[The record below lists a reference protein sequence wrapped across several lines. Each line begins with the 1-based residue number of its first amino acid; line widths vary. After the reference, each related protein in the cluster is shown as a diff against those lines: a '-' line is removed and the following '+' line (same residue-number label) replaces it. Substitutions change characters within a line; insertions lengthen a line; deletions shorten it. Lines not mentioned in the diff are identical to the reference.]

1 MPTEKGE
8 LVRAKADDMSRASR
22 LPVVGVM
29 GSGVEPHEE
38 LASVVGRAIAEA
50 GCHLLTGGGGGVMEA
65 VARAF
70 CAEPE
75 RRGLSIGVVRAA
87 DASALELRGGRR
99 VWRGRGP
106 NPWVEIPIRTHLPLS
121 GVQGKD
127 PLSRNPINVLS
138 SDLVVVL
145 PGGPGTR
152 TELEL
157 AREFGR
163 PVVLF
168 LGKGGE
174 VDGRGAGALM
184 AGGAS
189 GLELA
194 EDLTGLRRA
203 LGRLQS

>member
-1 MPTEKGE
+1 VEC
-8 LVRAKADDMSRASR
+8 VRR

-38 LASVVGRAIAEA
+38 LAATAGRAIAEA

-70 CAEPE
+70 CAVPG
-75 RRGLSIGVVRAA
+75 RRGLSLGVVRAA
-87 DASALELRGGRR
+87 DASALELRDGRR
-99 VWRGRGP
+99 VWRGLGP

-127 PLSRNPINVLS
+127 PLSRNSINVLS

-157 AREFGR
+157 ALEFGR

-168 LGKGGE
+168 LGRDGT
-174 VDGRGAGALM
+174 VDGRRAGELV
-184 AGGAS
+184 GGGTP
-189 GLELA
+189 GLEAA
-194 EDLTGLRRA
+194 EDQHALRSA
-203 LGRLQS
+203 LNRLRS